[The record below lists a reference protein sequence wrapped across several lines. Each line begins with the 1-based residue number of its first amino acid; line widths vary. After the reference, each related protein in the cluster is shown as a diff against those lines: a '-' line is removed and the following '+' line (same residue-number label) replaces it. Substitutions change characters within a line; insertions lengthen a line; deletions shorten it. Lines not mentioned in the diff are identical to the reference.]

1 MNPAT
6 GWLVLAFLL
15 ALCGLFAALM
25 VTAAIDLADAI
36 REYRRD
42 RADARDVK
50 RGVL

>member
-6 GWLVLAFLL
+6 AWIILACLL
-15 ALCGLFAALM
+15 ILGGLFAALM

-36 REYRRD
+36 RAWRNDRR
-42 RADARDVK
+42 DARDVK